1 MRIRT
6 CLLVSLLALAACS
19 AREEDDDDD
28 DLDFDATDWSTQLS
42 ARISSGVTG
51 AATARSVGIGGG
63 TGTSSA
69 TVEIRGAAPGA
80 RHPWHVHTGTCA
92 TGGPILGEANDY
104 EVLVAGPDGTDE
116 QTAAISTGMS
126 DGTRY
131 HVNVH
136 RSPSDLTVISCGD
149 LVD

>member
-1 MRIRT
+1 MLIRT
-6 CLLVSLLALAACS
+6 CLLVSMLALAACS
-19 AREEDDDDD
+19 AREDDDDD

-42 ARISSGVTG
+42 ARASSGVTG
-51 AATARSVGIGGG
+51 SATARSLGISSG

-92 TGGPILGEANDY
+92 SGGPIVGEANDY
-104 EVLVAGPDGTDE
+104 DLLEPGPNGTDD
-116 QTAAISTGMS
+116 QTSAISVGM
-126 DGTRY
+126 DENARY

-136 RSPSDLTVISCGD
+136 RSPSDLTVIACGD

>member
-1 MRIRT
+1 MLIRT
-6 CLLVSLLALAACS
+6 AMLVSVLALAACS
-19 AREEDDDDD
+19 AREDEDDD

-42 ARISSGVTG
+42 ARASSGVTG
-51 AATARSVGIGGG
+51 SATARSVGISGGA
-63 TGTSSA
+63 GTSTA

-80 RHPWHVHTGTCA
+80 RHPWHVHTGTCSS
-92 TGGPILGEANDY
+92 GGPIVGETNDY
-104 EVLVAGPDGTDE
+104 DVLEVGANGTDDR
-116 QTAAISTGMS
+116 TAAISVGM
-126 DGTRY
+126 DENARY

>member
-1 MRIRT
+1 MLIRT
-6 CLLVSLLALAACS
+6 CLLVSMLTLAACS
-19 AREEDDDDD
+19 ARGEDDDD
-28 DLDFDATDWSTQLS
+28 DLDFDATDWSAQLT
-42 ARISSGVTG
+42 ARASSNVRG
-51 AATARSVGIGGG
+51 AATASSVGFEGGAG
-63 TGTSSA
+63 TATA

-92 TGGPILGEANDY
+92 SGGPILGEANDY
-104 EVLVAGPDGTDE
+104 EVLEAAADGTDE
-116 QTAAISTGMS
+116 QTAAISDGMD

-131 HVNVH
+131 HINVH